1 MFKTNK
7 VVANE
12 MLFFDTGNISDS
24 FLEEVHRPKSVYEK
38 RMLEGAKSNMKLY
51 FRPRPFGRHPP
62 AMITAKEMT
71 VPATTDQ
78 RGHASTIHITQ

>member
-1 MFKTNK
+1 
-7 VVANE
+7 
-12 MLFFDTGNISDS
+12 
-24 FLEEVHRPKSVYEK
+24 
-38 RMLEGAKSNMKLY
+38 MLEGAKSNMKLY

-78 RGHASTIHITQ
+78 RGHASTIHITQWEDRTIHISIKFV